1 MDEKPMTRV
10 IAGFAA
16 ATGFLLLADHYP
28 IVWVI
33 PLVIGLAFAL
43 YQWRRGRAKLHSI
56 GLNILVFGML
66 MKVLLYSDFDTFTLA
81 VLGIL
86 IQLILYAVLLF
97 PFTYYWA
104 EEEDRASLVLMSFL
118 VLLILAACLGI
129 GYLVTLNRIWS
140 VALLGLWLLI
150 FPKGLRSRDYSL
162 LAALAGLIGLMLVI
176 TAVLVR
182 WIDSNSILLAAT
194 LSLATMIVV
203 FLIGGVSKQDDS
215 DLPGWLSGLDKS

>member
-10 IAGFAA
+10 IAGVAA

-28 IVWVI
+28 IVLVI
-33 PLVIGLAFAL
+33 PLVIGLVFAL
-43 YQWRRGRAKLHSI
+43 YQWRRGRAKLRSI
-56 GLNILVFGML
+56 GLNLIVFGML
-66 MKVLLYSDFDTFTLA
+66 MKVMLYSDLDTFTLA
-81 VLGIL
+81 VAAIL
-86 IQLILYAVLLF
+86 SQLILYAVLLF
-97 PFTYYWA
+97 PLTYYWT
-104 EEEDRASLVLMSFL
+104 EEEDRTSMALMSFL
-118 VLLILAACLGI
+118 VLLILAVCVGI
-129 GYLVTLNRIWS
+129 SYLVTLNRIWS
-140 VALLGLWLLI
+140 VALIGLWLLI

-203 FLIGGVSKQDDS
+203 FLIGGVSKPDDS